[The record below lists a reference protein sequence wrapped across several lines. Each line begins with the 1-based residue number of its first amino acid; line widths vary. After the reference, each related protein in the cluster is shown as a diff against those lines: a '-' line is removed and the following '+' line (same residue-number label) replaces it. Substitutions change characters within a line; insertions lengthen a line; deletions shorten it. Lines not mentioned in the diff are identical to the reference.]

1 MQASAVDTSNF
12 DPEFTNEQPVD
23 SVVDD
28 SHMVRKLFWL
38 LDSICKLTTIPDV
51 MLSQLSAT
59 VQEQFQGFSYNGNE
73 GGMDGMS
80 YRG

>member
-28 SHMVRKLFWL
+28 SHMVSL
-38 LDSICKLTTIPDV
+38 
-51 MLSQLSAT
+51 
-59 VQEQFQGFSYNGNE
+59 
-73 GGMDGMS
+73 MS
-80 YRG
+80 RERERERDIEDH